1 MNRVAAHNK
10 EVIFQAEQRAGEM
23 MAFPSKLEETMK
35 LILDA
40 HHIVYQFQK
49 IFYIH
54 AHDGWITRYYIAD
67 FFIPHR
73 NLIIEVD
80 GKFHEHQKQHDRNR
94 TKDIQKEYP
103 MIDVVRF
110 SWKDVSDRDKME
122 CFIRTLL

>member
-1 MNRVAAHNK
+1 MLKTAIHNK
-10 EVIFQAEQRAGEM
+10 EVIRSAESRASEM
-23 MAFPSKLEETMK
+23 LVWPSPLEDRMK
-35 LILDA
+35 IILDA
-40 HHIVYQFQK
+40 YKIRYEQQK

-54 AHDGWITRYYIAD
+54 AQDGWITRYYIAD

-110 SWKDVSDRDKME
+110 SWKDVNDRDKME
-122 CFIRTLL
+122 CFMRTLL

>member
-1 MNRVAAHNK
+1 MSRLHEHNR
-10 EVIFQAEQRAGEM
+10 EVIRSAESRASEM
-23 MAFPSKLEETMK
+23 IAFPSKLEEMMK
-35 LILDA
+35 LILNA

-67 FFIPHR
+67 FFVPHR

-110 SWKDVSDRDKME
+110 SWKDVNDRDKME
-122 CFIRTLL
+122 YFMRTLL

>member
-1 MNRVAAHNK
+1 MLKTAIHNK
-10 EVIFQAEQRAGEM
+10 EVIRSAESRASEM
-23 MAFPSKLEETMK
+23 LVWPSPLEEKMK
-35 LILDA
+35 AILDA
-40 HHIVYQFQK
+40 YNIRYEQQK
-49 IFYIH
+49 VFYLH
-54 AHDGWITRYYIAD
+54 ADDGWITRYYIAD

-110 SWKDVSDRDKME
+110 SWKDVGDKDKME
-122 CFIRTLL
+122 CFMKTLI

>member
-1 MNRVAAHNK
+1 MGRIEQHNREIIASA
-10 EVIFQAEQRAGEM
+10 QYRASQM
-23 MAFPSKLEETMK
+23 DTWPSPLEERMRRF
-35 LILDA
+35 LDENY
-40 HHIVYQFQK
+40 VEYKSQK
-49 IFYIH
+49 IFYLH
-54 AHDGWITRYYIAD
+54 ADDGWITRYYIAD

-110 SWKDVSDRDKME
+110 SWKDVNDRDKME

>member
-1 MNRVAAHNK
+1 MLKTAIHNK
-10 EVIFQAEQRAGEM
+10 EVIRSAESRASEM
-23 MAFPSKLEETMK
+23 LVWPSPLEERMK
-35 LILDA
+35 VILDTYN
-40 HHIVYQFQK
+40 VRYEQQK

-54 AHDGWITRYYIAD
+54 AQDGWITRYYIAD
-67 FFIPHR
+67 FFVPHR

-110 SWKDVSDRDKME
+110 SWKDVGDRDKME
-122 CFIRTLL
+122 CFMRTLL

>member
-1 MNRVAAHNK
+1 VSKTLIHNR
-10 EVIFQAEQRAGEM
+10 EIIRSAESRASEM
-23 MAFPSKLEETMK
+23 MVWPSPLEERMK
-35 LILDA
+35 VILDA
-40 HHIVYQFQK
+40 YKIRYEQQK

-54 AHDGWITRYYIAD
+54 AKDGWIIRYYIAD
-67 FFIPHR
+67 FFVPHR

-80 GKFHEHQKQHDRNR
+80 GKFHEYQKQHDRNR

-103 MIDVVRF
+103 MIDVIRF